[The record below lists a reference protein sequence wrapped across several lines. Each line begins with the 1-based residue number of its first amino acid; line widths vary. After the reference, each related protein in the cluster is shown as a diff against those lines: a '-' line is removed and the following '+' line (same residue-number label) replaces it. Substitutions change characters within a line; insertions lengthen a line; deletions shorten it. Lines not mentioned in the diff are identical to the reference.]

1 MWVFRYNSDTWFFKL
16 NYTSGRCGTVAVKQK
31 PSLKPIAPLKGS
43 IHCFDIYQFFLNLVS
58 QKFPILELLSWQR
71 YVGNSIPG
79 LFRRSCR
86 LCCKV
91 LHNLIVHDHLILG
104 KKAEILKIWF
114 QKIIILQEVRSRCRD
129 CGKSMTAPRSNLRHI
144 FSIHPHHNCCYG
156 NLLLNNV
163 VYL

>member
-1 MWVFRYNSDTWFFKL
+1 MIRVFFKM
-16 NYTSGRCGTVAVKQK
+16 NYTSGLCGTVAVKQK

-43 IHCFDIYQFFLNLVS
+43 IHCFDNYINFFFKNLVS
-58 QKFPILELLSWQR
+58 QKFPIFELLSWQR
-71 YVGNSIPG
+71 YVGNGIPG

-91 LHNLIVHDHLILG
+91 LHNLNVHDHLRDYENMTS
-104 KKAEILKIWF
+104 KKVL
-114 QKIIILQEVRSRCRD
+114 LQEVRSRCRD
-129 CGKSMTAPRSNLRHI
+129 CGKSMTAPRSNLRHL

-163 VYL
+163 VLYL

>member
-1 MWVFRYNSDTWFFKL
+1 MVIRGFISWITL
-16 NYTSGRCGTVAVKQK
+16 QA
-31 PSLKPIAPLKGS
+31 IAGQWQRNRNPHWNRSHHWKVQFIVL
-43 IHCFDIYQFFLNLVS
+43 IFTNFFLNLVS

-91 LHNLIVHDHLILG
+91 LHNLNVHDHLRDYENMTS
-104 KKAEILKIWF
+104 KKVL
-114 QKIIILQEVRSRCRD
+114 LQEVRSRCRD
-129 CGKSMTAPRSNLRHI
+129 CGKSMTAPRSNLRHL

-156 NLLLNNV
+156 DLLLNNV
-163 VYL
+163 VYYIYRVAV